1 MGMDVQPPE
10 RSWAGG
16 HSRARGRCALSAEL
30 GRGFRKW
37 SVTFSDSTTGQVL
50 LPSFHQPLFPNS
62 VTLAICTAQTAS
74 YAAISAAKSLTPSFI
89 PDRNATSTQ
98 HRLTCEHTGASTPHG
113 GRRQLSHQGCK
124 RIPRLLRAPTSAW
137 QQQAALF
144 ALLAG
149 VSWIVQEH
157 FWTAQHP
164 LSYPQPNHPS
174 RLLTVNSQE
183 EEPAVSGAHHVLA
196 KD

>member
-10 RSWAGG
+10 RSWVGG

-30 GRGFRKW
+30 GRGFWKW
-37 SVTFSDSTTGQVL
+37 SVTFSDSTTGQVP
-50 LPSFHQPLFPNS
+50 LPSFHQPLLPNS
-62 VTLAICTAQTAS
+62 VTLAICKAQTES
-74 YAAISAAKSLTPSFI
+74 YAATSTARSLTPAFI
-89 PDRNATSTQ
+89 SLIDMLPALSTGSPA
-98 HRLTCEHTGASTPHG
+98 GASTPHRG
-113 GRRQLSHQGCK
+113 QRQLSHQGCK
-124 RIPRLLRAPTSAW
+124 RLPRLLRAPTSAW

-144 ALLAG
+144 ALAAG

-157 FWTAQHP
+157 FQTAQHP
-164 LSYPQPNHPS
+164 LSYPQLNHPS